1 MYSEIILGLIS
12 VFALVLAVYQTVQVK
27 GSDKKLEEAKESIK
41 ELEEG
46 MVLSEFKLKK
56 AVQYYEEGEYNNSLE
71 AFKKYSVESEDYV
84 QLEKAITKI
93 FLSESR
99 KIYADFVGKDIP
111 RVVLIM
117 IVIAR
122 GTEGVSKYPEYL
134 NKLVEIYINSS
145 GDSYIHIHLPLL
157 LNQEK
162 YPKVLEIVP
171 ESDASEPTKS
181 LGKNIAAFIR
191 NHCINKINST

>member
-122 GTEGVSKYPEYL
+122 GTEGVSKYL

-162 YPKVLEIVP
+162 YPKVLEIVT

-181 LGKNIAAFIR
+181 LG
-191 NHCINKINST
+191 NKQ